1 MSFPDPV
8 CEALS
13 LRIQYLLSN
22 PEWQFSDLWLQI
34 NDIYYDDL
42 HELSTALG
50 IEHSNLKE
58 ALSFSILARSDGKM
72 KLELRGKYLNLE
84 VKVETFRPRDESSIQ
99 RKGERWIR
107 FIGKRDAGVGRTLRG
122 SNNVSAVDN
131 KRLDAISTP
140 YSQGDENIFASFCES
155 RSVLSSYLTFL

>member
-13 LRIQYLLSN
+13 LRIQHLLSK

-34 NDIYYDDL
+34 NDIDYGDL
-42 HELSTALG
+42 YELSRALR
-50 IEHSNLKE
+50 IEHSTLKE
-58 ALSFSILARSDGKM
+58 ALNFSILARFDGKM
-72 KLELRGKYLNLE
+72 KLELWGKYLNLE

-107 FIGKRDAGVGRTLRG
+107 FIGKRDKKSCLDPRK
-122 SNNVSAVDN
+122 SNLSAVDN
-131 KRLDAISTP
+131 KRLDAIIIP
-140 YSQGDENIFASFCES
+140 YSQCDENIFASFYES
-155 RSVLSSYLTFL
+155 RSGLSSYLTFL